1 MRWMFDGCVYC
12 VCRDASMQKNYGLAR
27 TVVQCVRA
35 ETYVSAFFRYNT
47 LRRNPNVTRPTS
59 RVIRAWTGRRRRH
72 NFYRRGIDVGA
83 LPLALGP
90 RARSARVASRAR
102 SRGSAPTRCRARAK
116 RREAGLG
123 CPAAALPRIL
133 DTACLARHMI
143 ESSLTHSL
151 ETARSSMM
159 HVEFDRWVFGG
170 SGPMSTSSSG
180 ALATPL
186 YVLCQRVVYRSGV
199 HIHRYSQLATTLPAC
214 S

>member
-1 MRWMFDGCVYC
+1 MYPG
-12 VCRDASMQKNYGLAR
+12 G
-27 TVVQCVRA
+27 
-35 ETYVSAFFRYNT
+35 
-47 LRRNPNVTRPTS
+47 P
-59 RVIRAWTGRRRRH
+59 RVIPNPRVTSTRRRH
-72 NFYRRGIDVGA
+72 NFYRRGIEPSDGA
-83 LPLALGP
+83 LPPLPLPLGP
-90 RARSARVASRAR
+90 RARPARVASRAR

-123 CPAAALPRIL
+123 CAAAALPRIL

-170 SGPMSTSSSG
+170 SGGSGPMSTSSSG

-199 HIHRYSQLATTLPAC
+199 HIHRYSQLATRLPAC